1 MGAGACSC
9 LLSLPSKSLLTYDAC
24 ETKSRAFAIL
34 SVLVFFG
41 LMYVVTV
48 TEQRCSSQTFDM
60 TLAAISLG
68 AELVCVVGLVCY
80 CGFAAL
86 HSTQY
91 LTSPRDRSIWLIV
104 IIGMN
109 VFGACW
115 YYLTQYQSFRKE
127 GKGRL
132 TSLS

>member
-1 MGAGACSC
+1 M
-9 LLSLPSKSLLTYDAC
+9 
-24 ETKSRAFAIL
+24 SRAFAIL

-68 AELVCVVGLVCY
+68 AELVCVVGLVYY

-104 IIGMN
+104 ILGMN

-115 YYLTQYQSFRKE
+115 YYLTRYQSFRKE

-132 TSLS
+132 MSLKA

>member
-1 MGAGACSC
+1 M
-9 LLSLPSKSLLTYDAC
+9 
-24 ETKSRAFAIL
+24 SRAFAIL
-34 SVLVFFG
+34 FAVILCGLVVLVG
-41 LMYVVTV
+41 A
-48 TEQRCSSQTFDM
+48 TEQSCGSQTFDM

-68 AELVCVVGLVCY
+68 AHFVCVVGLVCY

-115 YYLTQYQSFRKE
+115 YFLTRYQSFRKE

-132 TSLS
+132 MSLKA